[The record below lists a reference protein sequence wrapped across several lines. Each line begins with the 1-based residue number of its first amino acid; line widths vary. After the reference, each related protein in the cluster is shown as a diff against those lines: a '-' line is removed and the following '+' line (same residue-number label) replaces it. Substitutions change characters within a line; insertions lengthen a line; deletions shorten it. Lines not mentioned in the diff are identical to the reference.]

1 MNVNEL
7 DIAYDYLKNVTKE
20 QASFQHIWAYV
31 VEKSGMSIEESESR
45 VSKFFTNFML
55 DGRFVTIGEN
65 IWDLRERQT
74 FDKVHIDMKDVYN
87 DVDTFD
93 EDSEEEE
100 EEYES
105 IFAEKEESDEEG
117 EEERD
122 EDEEDSEESDSEFE
136 DELDFNI

>member
-1 MNVNEL
+1 MSMNEL
-7 DIAYDYLKNVTKE
+7 DVAYDYLKNVVKE

-31 VEKSGMSIEESESR
+31 VEQTGMSVQESESR

-74 FDKVHIDMKDVYN
+74 FDKVHIDMRDVYN
-87 DVDTFD
+87 DVDTYD

-100 EEYES
+100 DYENV
-105 IFAEKEESDEEG
+105 FEEKEESDEES
-117 EEERD
+117 EEEEEEVD
-122 EDEEDSEESDSEFE
+122 EDSEESDSYSDDISGINF
-136 DELDFNI
+136 